1 MARRCPECYADLRDD
16 VVWVCRVCR
25 YTLRTPAAAKAGL
38 AFMIVGLFL
47 LGGYVYGP
55 DRLPLRAGVL
65 PTDLANLTIANFV
78 LMGLGAL
85 GLGILLVAA
94 AALQIRSE
102 QARPP
107 GPLKEASGFQCCR

>member
-1 MARRCPECYADLRDD
+1 MMARRCPECYAELPDD
-16 VVWVCRVCR
+16 VVWVCPVCR

-47 LGGYVYGP
+47 LGAYVYGP
-55 DRLPLRAGVL
+55 DRLPLRSGVL

-78 LMGLGAL
+78 LMVLGAF

-94 AALQIRSE
+94 AALKIRSE
-102 QARPP
+102 QAR
-107 GPLKEASGFQCCR
+107 LAAA